1 MEEEGSDEKL
11 SNLQQFVKETLTKKT
26 GNPTPSLGFTFVPRV
41 INLSHFPPTLIT
53 VLVCLTAARDE
64 FLSWKKAKNTS
75 TQPAHFLFLLG
86 LPTGWSEDFL
96 GSFFGL
102 PLLCHFI
109 HSVNKLLSGWPVTQC
124 AACLF
129 LV

>member
-64 FLSWKKAKNTS
+64 FLSWKKAKKKHPLN
-75 TQPAHFLFLLG
+75 
-86 LPTGWSEDFL
+86 LPISCF
-96 GSFFGL
+96 
-102 PLLCHFI
+102 
-109 HSVNKLLSGWPVTQC
+109 
-124 AACLF
+124 CLVF
-129 LV
+129 QQDGVKIS